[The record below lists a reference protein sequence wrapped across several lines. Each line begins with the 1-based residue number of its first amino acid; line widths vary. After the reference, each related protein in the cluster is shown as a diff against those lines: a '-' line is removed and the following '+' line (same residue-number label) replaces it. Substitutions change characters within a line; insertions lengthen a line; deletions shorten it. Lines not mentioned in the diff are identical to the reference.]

1 MTRTQ
6 NWRPTPSMD
15 PVYNRTIQYDERAN
29 GIKMPLVNPDMTPI
43 RQRQFDSEKHKIT
56 AHLHATRGAA

>member
-1 MTRTQ
+1 
-6 NWRPTPSMD
+6 MD